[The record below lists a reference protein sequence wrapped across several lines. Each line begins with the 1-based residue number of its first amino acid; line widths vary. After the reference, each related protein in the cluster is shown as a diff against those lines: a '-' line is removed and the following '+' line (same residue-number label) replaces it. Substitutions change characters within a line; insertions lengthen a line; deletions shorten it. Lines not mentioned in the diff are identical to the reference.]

1 MRAMILAAG
10 RGTRLWPLTADRAKA
25 AVPFLNKPI
34 IIHLIEYLRR
44 YEVTDVIINL
54 HHQGESIRRVVGDGS
69 TWGVRVF
76 YSEEPQILGTGGAL
90 DKVRHLLQDET
101 FLVINGK
108 IITDID
114 LRAVC
119 ETHRQRKALA
129 TLVLMRNVRR
139 ERFSVVEVDGDGC
152 IVRFGGM
159 PAPSTDA
166 TSDDQAPLLFT
177 GIQVVEPEIFD
188 FIPRGA
194 FSHTTVDVYPR
205 AIASGRRL
213 AAYIAEGQWYELS
226 TLERYL
232 NASLAFLHR
241 EGKSFIAGEGTFLE
255 DGAEITDS
263 VLWAHVRVSRFAR
276 VHRCIIG
283 DGVTLSPGSEFTRAA
298 IVRAAV
304 CPSPHMGTIVGDNL
318 LVPF

>member
-10 RGTRLWPLTADRAKA
+10 LGTRLWPLTADRAKA

-34 IIHLIEYLRR
+34 IVHLIEYLKR
-44 YEVTDVIINL
+44 YGFADVIINL

-69 TWGVRVF
+69 AWGVRVF
-76 YSEEPQILGTGGAL
+76 YSEESEILGTGGAL
-90 DKVRHLLQDET
+90 DKVRHLLQEET

-114 LRAVC
+114 LHAVC
-119 ETHRQRKALA
+119 EAHRQRAALA
-129 TLVLMRNVRR
+129 TLVLMKNIRR
-139 ERFSVVEVDGDGC
+139 ERFSIVEVDGDGS

-159 PAPSTDA
+159 PSPALDEA
-166 TSDDQAPLLFT
+166 SDDHVPLLFT
-177 GIQVVEPEIFD
+177 GIQIVEPEIFE
-188 FIPRGA
+188 FIPRGV

-205 AIASGRRL
+205 AIACGRRI

-232 NASLAFLHR
+232 NASLAFLHS
-241 EGKSFIAGEGTFLE
+241 EGRSFIAGEGTVIE
-255 DGAEITDS
+255 DGAEVRES
-263 VLWAHVRVSRFAR
+263 VLWKR
-276 VHRCIIG
+276 VHIGRGARLQHCIIG
-283 DGVTLSPGSEFTRAA
+283 DEVTIPSESDLRRVA
-298 IVRAAV
+298 IVRAAL
-304 CPSPHMGTIVGDNL
+304 CPSPSVGTIVGQNL

>member
-10 RGTRLWPLTADRAKA
+10 LGTRLWPLTADRAKA

-34 IIHLIEYLRR
+34 IVRLIEYLKH
-44 YEVTDVIINL
+44 YGFTDVIINL

-69 TWGVRVF
+69 AWGVRVF
-76 YSEEPQILGTGGAL
+76 YSEEPEILGTGGAL

-114 LRAVC
+114 LHAVC
-119 ETHRQRKALA
+119 DAHRRRAALA
-129 TLVLMRNVRR
+129 TLVLMKNLQR
-139 ERFSVVEVDGDGC
+139 ERFSIVEVDGDGK

-159 PAPSTDA
+159 PSPQEMPGDH
-166 TSDDQAPLLFT
+166 APLLFT

-188 FIPRGA
+188 FIPRGV
-194 FSHTTVDVYPR
+194 FSHTTMDVYPR
-205 AIASGRRL
+205 AIASGQCI

-232 NASLAFLHR
+232 NASLAFLRR
-241 EGKSFIAGEGTFLE
+241 EGRSFIAGEGTVIE
-255 DGAEITDS
+255 DDAEVRES
-263 VLWAHVRVSRFAR
+263 VLWERVRIGRGAR
-276 VHRCIIG
+276 LRQCIIG
-283 DGVTLSPGSEFTRAA
+283 DDVTIPPGSDLERVAV
-298 IVRAAV
+298 VRAAL
-304 CPSPHMGTIVGDNL
+304 CPSPSAGTIVGQNL

>member
-10 RGTRLWPLTADRAKA
+10 LGTRLWPLTADRAKA

-34 IIHLIEYLRR
+34 IVHILEYLRR
-44 YEVTDVIINL
+44 YGFTEVIINL
-54 HHQGESIRRVVGDGS
+54 HHQGESIRRIVGDGS
-69 TWGVRVF
+69 AWGVRVF
-76 YSEEPQILGTGGAL
+76 YSEEPEILGTGGAL
-90 DKVRHLLQDET
+90 DKVRHLLQEGT

-114 LRAVC
+114 LHAVC
-119 ETHRQRKALA
+119 DAHRRRAALA
-129 TLVLMRNVRR
+129 TLVLMKNVRR
-139 ERFSVVEVDGDGC
+139 ERFSIVEVDGDGS

-159 PAPSTDA
+159 PSPAPDETP
-166 TSDDQAPLLFT
+166 SDHAPLLFT

-188 FIPRGA
+188 FIPRGV

-205 AIASGRRL
+205 AIASGRRI

-241 EGKSFIAGEGTFLE
+241 EGRSFLAGEGTVIEGDAEVRDSILWE
-255 DGAEITDS
+255 RVRIGRGAR
-263 VLWAHVRVSRFAR
+263 LRH
-276 VHRCIIG
+276 CLIG
-283 DGVTLSPGSEFTRAA
+283 DDVTIPAGSDLRRVAV
-298 IVRAAV
+298 VRAAL
-304 CPSPHMGTIVGDNL
+304 CPSPPAGTIVGQNL

>member
-10 RGTRLWPLTADRAKA
+10 LGTRLWPLTADRAKA

-34 IIHLIEYLRR
+34 IVHIIEYLKR
-44 YEVTDVIINL
+44 YGFTDVIINL

-69 TWGVRVF
+69 AWGMHVF
-76 YSEEPQILGTGGAL
+76 YSEEPEILGTGGAL
-90 DKVRHLLQDET
+90 DKVRHLLQEGT

-114 LRAVC
+114 LHAVC
-119 ETHRQRKALA
+119 DAHRRHAALA
-129 TLVLMRNVRR
+129 TLVLMKNVRR
-139 ERFSVVEVDGDGC
+139 ERFSTVEVDGDGS

-159 PAPSTDA
+159 PSPVPDETPSDH
-166 TSDDQAPLLFT
+166 APLFFT

-188 FIPRGA
+188 FIPRGV

-205 AIASGRRL
+205 AIACGRRI

-226 TLERYL
+226 TPARYL
-232 NASLAFLHR
+232 NASLAFLRR
-241 EGKSFIAGEGTFLE
+241 EGRSFLAGEGTLIE
-255 DGAEITDS
+255 DDAEVRESILWERVRIGKGAR
-263 VLWAHVRVSRFAR
+263 LQH
-276 VHRCIIG
+276 CIIG
-283 DGVTLSPGSEFTRAA
+283 DDVTIPSGSDLRRVAV
-298 IVRAAV
+298 VRAAL
-304 CPSPHMGTIVGDNL
+304 CPSPLAGTIAGQNL